1 MQFNRQKYS
10 STYLLKVFVIIT
22 LIVSVLGYIDY
33 LSGEAS
39 IDTLYIACVGAVTWN
54 TSRTIGLLCILEII
68 LAKTLADYYDHIKI
82 GTHLYGWNAL
92 DYILVYFVVCLLVG
106 NLKKVLK

>member
-22 LIVSVLGYIDY
+22 LIVSVLGYIDS

-39 IDTLYIACVGAVTWN
+39 IDTLYIACVGAVTWH
-54 TSRTIGLLCILEII
+54 TSRTIGVLCLLEII
-68 LAKTLADYYDHIKI
+68 LAKTWQII
-82 GTHLYGWNAL
+82 M
-92 DYILVYFVVCLLVG
+92 II
-106 NLKKVLK
+106 

>member
-1 MQFNRQKYS
+1 MFTGNNISK
-10 STYLLKVFVIIT
+10 
-22 LIVSVLGYIDY
+22 
-33 LSGEAS
+33 
-39 IDTLYIACVGAVTWN
+39 N
-54 TSRTIGLLCILEII
+54 
-68 LAKTLADYYDHIKI
+68 LADYYDHIKI